1 MGPRMRKERHSPSST
16 RHASEAR
23 EYIEHE
29 LQCNP
34 ALSQDRRTILLLA
47 QKFVGQLSAPGL
59 HRQETAA
66 GNVEVEDNLPPP
78 TLTPELLHM
87 MLPSEWAMGSKDSDI
102 PTYSDRS

>member
-1 MGPRMRKERHSPSST
+1 MGPRACEERHSPSST

-34 ALSQDRRTILLLA
+34 ALSQDRRTILHLA

-59 HRQETAA
+59 HRREAGTA
-66 GNVEVEDNLPPP
+66 GSVEVEDKLPPP
-78 TLTPELLHM
+78 TLTPELLYM
-87 MLPSEWAMGSKDSDI
+87 MLPGQCIGKVED
-102 PTYSDRS
+102 